1 MPRMRSLGLGVLLSI
16 VLALLGIAP
25 ATAAQQLPPD
35 FGSDPGPSNG
45 FSGLFVLALLVGV
58 GISIWKV
65 TTARRM
71 ARGSGMSETDATA
84 MTLLTDDG
92 LEATYLASNLRG
104 QAAPPPVA
112 PPLTSSVADRLRQ
125 LTELRDRGL
134 ITPEEYDA
142 RRTAII
148 DSV

>member
-1 MPRMRSLGLGVLLSI
+1 
-16 VLALLGIAP
+16 
-25 ATAAQQLPPD
+25 
-35 FGSDPGPSNG
+35 
-45 FSGLFVLALLVGV
+45 
-58 GISIWKV
+58 
-65 TTARRM
+65 
-71 ARGSGMSETDATA
+71 MSVTDATT

-92 LEATYLASNLRG
+92 LEATYLASHLRG

-112 PPLTSSVADRLRQ
+112 PSLASSVADRLRQ